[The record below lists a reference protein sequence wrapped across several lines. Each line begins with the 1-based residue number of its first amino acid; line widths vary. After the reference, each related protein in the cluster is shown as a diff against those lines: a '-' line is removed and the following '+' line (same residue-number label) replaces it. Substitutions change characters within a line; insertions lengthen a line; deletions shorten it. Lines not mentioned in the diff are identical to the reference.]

1 MRGDA
6 FGPMENTNQSGVH
19 SVPVWLRLHR
29 EVVACTACPRL
40 VPYRERVAREKRRQY
55 RNDEYW
61 GRPLPG
67 FGDADARLLIVGLAP
82 AAHGGNRTGRM
93 FTGDSSGMWLA
104 RALYRAGF
112 ANQPTSIHRDD
123 GLALR
128 DAYITAGVR
137 CAPPNNKP
145 TPNEIAACRP
155 FLIQELRLLHRVRVV
170 VALGKLAFDMYLAS
184 RVGAGL
190 DVPSPRPTFG
200 HGATYRLPEGV
211 TLLASYHPSRQN
223 TQTGRL
229 TESML
234 DEVFGRA
241 ERLLSRRVPRSRR

>member
-1 MRGDA
+1 
-6 FGPMENTNQSGVH
+6 
-19 SVPVWLRLHR
+19 VWLRLRR
-29 EVVACTACPRL
+29 EVTACTACPRL
-40 VPYRERVAREKRRQY
+40 VVYRERVARDKRRQY
-55 RNDEYW
+55 QSDEYW

-67 FGDADARLLIVGLAP
+67 FGDTEARLLIVGLAP

-112 ANQPTSIHRDD
+112 ASQPTSVHRND
-123 GLALR
+123 GLELR

-137 CAPPNNKP
+137 CAPPDNKP
-145 TPNEIAACRP
+145 TPGEIAACRP
-155 FLIQELRLLHRVRVV
+155 FLIRELHLLRRVRVV
-170 VALGKLAFDMYLAS
+170 VALGKLAFDMYLAA
-184 RVGAGL
+184 RLGTGH
-190 DVPSPRPTFG
+190 DIPSPRPTFG
-200 HGATYRLPEGV
+200 HGAAHVLPEGV

-234 DEVFGRA
+234 DAVFGRA
-241 ERLLSRRVPRSRR
+241 RRLLRRRPGRRR